1 MDNKK
6 TPATSF
12 VLITGAKVGS
22 LKIIHHSLYDDS
34 MMILNTFLR
43 LKPDTFVKDLA
54 HQSEY
59 FRLLFDGGVFFHRTG
74 QVVVVTGEIGMK
86 EFSEC
91 MEDFLERNLVSLFIP
106 NVIHQPQGVDKPDH
120 VDAYAFLLAQIKP
133 RIPFRRHLSFGRTF
147 QHRFLTCLAD
157 DFHFRSTLFEGNY
170 PSRISSIHDR
180 SSSFSDL

>member
-12 VLITGAKVGS
+12 VLSTGAKVGS

-34 MMILNTFLR
+34 MMILNTLLH

-91 MEDFLERNLVSLFIP
+91 MEDFLE
-106 NVIHQPQGVDKPDH
+106 
-120 VDAYAFLLAQIKP
+120 
-133 RIPFRRHLSFGRTF
+133 
-147 QHRFLTCLAD
+147 
-157 DFHFRSTLFEGNY
+157 
-170 PSRISSIHDR
+170 
-180 SSSFSDL
+180 